1 MKASF
6 CRDCLA
12 DAAVQATRCR
22 GCGSPRLIRHD
33 ELDELAIAHI
43 DCDAF
48 YATIEKRDDPSLAA
62 EPVIVGGGKRGVVA
76 AACYVARTFGV
87 RSAMPM
93 FEALRLCPHARVVR
107 PNMEKYARAG
117 REVRQMMFALTPLV
131 EPLSIDEAFLDL
143 AGTERLHG
151 LPAAK
156 VLAGFAIEVEKKLAI
171 TVSIGLSCNKFLAKI
186 ASDLDKPR
194 GFAVLGAGEAQKF
207 LAPKPVSFIFG
218 VGKVSASRLARDGFH
233 CIADLQRAS
242 EIEMARRYGDEGR
255 RLARLSRGI
264 DERKVS
270 ADRETKSVSSET
282 TFDRDISDYQTLE
295 QILWAQTEEVSAR
308 LKEKALA
315 GATVT
320 LKLKTADFK
329 IRTRAHS
336 FDSSTQL
343 AAKIFAAARPLLKRE
358 SDGTKYRLLGVGV
371 SALRAPSRPIPPI
384 SSMAAPPRP
393 SMPSTASAP
402 ASVRTPSSGGSR
414 SSPRK
419 NDELSGWPPVA
430 VKAKRHAMR
439 QFSHRDRPLFQVRC
453 IKNREVASLVGAPI
467 ECGEQITVTLR
478 RSLAARNKDRL

>member
-1 MKASF
+1 M
-6 CRDCLA
+6 
-12 DAAVQATRCR
+12 
-22 GCGSPRLIRHD
+22 IRHD
-33 ELDELAIAHI
+33 ELNELAIAHI

-93 FEALRLCPHARVVR
+93 FEALRLCPQARVVR

-194 GFAVLGAGEAQKF
+194 GFAVLGASEAQKF

-218 VGKVSASRLARDGFH
+218 VGKVSATRLARDGFH
-233 CIADLQRAS
+233 CIADLQRTS
-242 EIEMARRYGDEGR
+242 EVEMARRYGDEGR
-255 RLARLSRGI
+255 RLARLARGI

-282 TFDRDISDYQTLE
+282 TFERDISDFRSLE
-295 QILWAQTEEVSAR
+295 RILWGLAEEVSAR
-308 LKEKALA
+308 LKSKDLA
-315 GATVT
+315 GSTVT
-320 LKLKTADFK
+320 LKLKTSDFK
-329 IRTRAHS
+329 IRTRARS
-336 FDSSTQL
+336 LESPTQL
-343 AAKIFAAARPLLKRE
+343 AGRMFAAARNLLERE
-358 SDGTKYRLLGVGV
+358 ADGTRFRLLGVGM
-371 SALRAPSRPIPPI
+371 SALDAADQADPADLVDGRA
-384 SSMAAPPRP
+384 AQAEH
-393 SMPSTASAP
+393 AVD
-402 ASVRTPSSGGSR
+402 SVRARFG
-414 SSPRK
+414 
-419 NDELSGWPPVA
+419 DDA
-430 VKAKRHAMR
+430 VVRGLA
-439 QFSHRDRPLFQVRC
+439 FDRP
-453 IKNREVASLVGAPI
+453 
-467 ECGEQITVTLR
+467 GER
-478 RSLAARNKDRL
+478 